1 MPTPKADETEEEF
14 VTRCIPIV
22 IDDGTAKDGKQAAA
36 ICHSM
41 FQEAEVKATWSAAMV
56 NDLPDS
62 SFLYI
67 ESGGEK
73 DEGGKTTPRSLRHFP
88 YKGSDGAVDLPH
100 LRNAIARIPQSNAP
114 GLDEDK
120 KASLQKRAQGILADE
135 TKEEKG
141 ADPLAFADRFL
152 AELRHQKKIEDSDP
166 SPHHRILPSHGGEG

>member
-1 MPTPKADETEEEF
+1 MPYPNVPEDLWDEMDSCVEKVQGQGHDKESA
-14 VTRCIPIV
+14 I
-22 IDDGTAKDGKQAAA
+22 A
-36 ICHSM
+36 ICHASIVEGKAADASLT
-41 FQEAEVKATWSAAMV
+41 EAFRATWTAAYI
-56 NDLPDS
+56 NDLDDD

-73 DEGGKTTPRSLRHFP
+73 DEDGKTTPRSLRHFP

-141 ADPLAFADRFL
+141 ADPLAFTDRFM
-152 AELRHQKKIEDSDP
+152 AELKHQKKVE
-166 SPHHRILPSHGGEG
+166 E